1 MYISTHPQLQ
11 KTNYIKIVMIL
22 NPATLAAHDNCQLGV
37 AMGKKQGFLTAPCAP
52 AQAAFF
58 Q

>member
-1 MYISTHPQLQ
+1 
-11 KTNYIKIVMIL
+11 MIL